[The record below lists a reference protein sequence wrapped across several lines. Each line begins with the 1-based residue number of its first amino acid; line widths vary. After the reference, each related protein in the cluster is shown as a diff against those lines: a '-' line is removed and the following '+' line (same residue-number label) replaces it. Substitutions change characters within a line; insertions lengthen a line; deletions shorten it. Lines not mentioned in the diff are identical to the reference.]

1 MDRVNTNR
9 KGGGGG
15 HVSIAQDMTYVYIY
29 KQTSTLT
36 FQSPLQITLAIC
48 STRRWGAKIIL
59 GALLALK
66 SIETHPT
73 QNPVS
78 APDGT
83 AAHTF
88 PERLYPN

>member
-36 FQSPLQITLAIC
+36 FQSPLQITLA
-48 STRRWGAKIIL
+48 TRRWGAKIIL

-66 SIETHPT
+66 SIETQPT

-88 PERLYPN
+88 PELLYAS

>member
-1 MDRVNTNR
+1 M
-9 KGGGGG
+9 
-15 HVSIAQDMTYVYIY
+15 SIIAQDMTYVYIY

-36 FQSPLQITLAIC
+36 FQSPLQITLA
-48 STRRWGAKIIL
+48 TRRWGAKIIL